1 MKVKVYEDVNSRQIR
16 LVMHNNMGLEQLPAQ
31 LLSALGELH
40 LRTVLDSEELLFPAG
55 VNVSC
60 AIPELI
66 QQGYHVCEPQAEDHL
81 SSAA

>member
-1 MKVKVYEDVNSRQIR
+1 MKVKVYEDVSSQRIR
-16 LVMHNNMGLEQLPAQ
+16 LVMHHNMALEQLPAQ
-31 LLSALGELH
+31 VLSALGDVQ
-40 LRTVLDSEELLFPAG
+40 LRTLLDSEELLFPAG

-66 QQGYHVCEPQAEDHL
+66 QQGYHVCETLPEDHL